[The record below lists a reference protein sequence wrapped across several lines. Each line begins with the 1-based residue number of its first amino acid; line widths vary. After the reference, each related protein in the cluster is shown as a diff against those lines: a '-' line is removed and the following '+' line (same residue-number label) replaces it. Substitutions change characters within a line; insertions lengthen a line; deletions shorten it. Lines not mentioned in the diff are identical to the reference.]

1 MPVEIKELIIR
12 AVVRSANEAP
22 ATPASESSTKPASEK
37 AVADAL
43 EQMSILINDKKER

>member
-12 AVVRSANEAP
+12 AVVSAANE
-22 ATPASESSTKPASEK
+22 TPASPTSESSTKPASEK

-43 EQMSILINDKKER
+43 EQMAILINNKKER

>member
-12 AVVRSANEAP
+12 AVVNAANVSP
-22 ATPASESSTKPASEK
+22 ANPTSESSTKPASEK

-43 EQMSILINDKKER
+43 EQMTILINDKKER